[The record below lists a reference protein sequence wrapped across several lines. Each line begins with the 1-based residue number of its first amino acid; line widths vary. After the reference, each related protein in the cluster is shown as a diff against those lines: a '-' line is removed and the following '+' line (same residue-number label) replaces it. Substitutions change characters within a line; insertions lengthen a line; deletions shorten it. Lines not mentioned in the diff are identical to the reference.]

1 MTTKYQST
9 LLNDSPFSVV
19 LLLMSIFS
27 LTVQHTFYQSPQA
40 VKCKKNIYTNLYIQ
54 FISENIVII
63 KIYRFQNAT
72 QFIIEN
78 IYN

>member
-1 MTTKYQST
+1 MQ
-9 LLNDSPFSVV
+9 
-19 LLLMSIFS
+19 
-27 LTVQHTFYQSPQA
+27 
-40 VKCKKNIYTNLYIQ
+40 KNIYTNLYIQ

-63 KIYRFQNAT
+63 EIYSFQNAT